1 MSLRLRLTLWYSSVL
16 VVVLS
21 VFGIAVYGFLSYTLI
36 RQVDLALQTAA
47 ARIIERSTLRVTGLS
62 VGTVFLPPLDNE
74 LGATNVVAQV
84 WSNDL
89 TLFTASSNLRIY
101 GEPLDKAT
109 LEARVES
116 PHLNSTRF
124 HTMPARVLTMPI
136 ITINGA
142 VYGYLQVAAS
152 IQVLEE
158 AQKMM
163 VVVLGLGGLMAVLLA
178 AFIGWFSA
186 SRALKPLAVITRT
199 AMQINRADDLS
210 RRIPVDPNRNDEVT
224 RLSVAFNESMERLE
238 RLFNTQ
244 RRFLADVSH
253 ELRTPLT
260 TVRGNVDLIRRLG
273 EADPES
279 LDAIASETD
288 RMARLVDNLLLL
300 AQSDS
305 GNLPLV
311 RSQLDLDTLLLEVY
325 KEACILAAGR
335 LTVTLGEIDQ
345 VRLVGDRDRLKQVML
360 NLTTNAI
367 KFTPDGG
374 RVTLALARINH
385 WARLTVSD
393 TGVGIPPAELKKVF
407 ERFYRVD
414 KARSRAMGGSGLGL
428 SIAQRLAT
436 MHGGRIEVAS
446 EGIPGKGTTFSVWL
460 PIPVEPEPTQ
470 AAAPR
475 RPFPRWRLP
484 NLAPPKKPAA

>member
-16 VVVLS
+16 MVVLS
-21 VFGIAVYGFLSYTLI
+21 VFGIAVYGFLSYALI
-36 RQVDLALQTAA
+36 SQVDAALQTAA
-47 ARIIERSTLRVTGLS
+47 ARIIERSALRATGLN
-62 VGTVFLPPLDNE
+62 VGMLFLPVLDNE
-74 LGATNVVAQV
+74 LAATNVVAQV
-84 WSNDL
+84 WRTDF
-89 TLFTASSNLRIY
+89 TLLAASSNLRIF
-101 GEPLDKAT
+101 GESLDPTTLHRA
-109 LEARVES
+109 LEA
-116 PHLNSTRF
+116 PMLISTRYNE
-124 HTMPARVLTMPI
+124 TPVRVLTMPI
-136 ITINGA
+136 VTANGS
-142 VYGYLQVAAS
+142 VYAYLQVAAS

-158 AQKMM
+158 AQRMM
-163 VVVLGLGGLMAVLLA
+163 VLVLGLGGIAAVLLA
-178 AFIGWFSA
+178 GTIGWFSA
-186 SRALKPLAVITRT
+186 SRALKPLAVMTRT

-210 RRIPVDPNRNDEVT
+210 RRILVDTQRNDEVT

-279 LDAIASETD
+279 LDAIAGETD

-311 RSQLDLDTLLLEVY
+311 RVEVDLDTLLLEVY
-325 KEACILAAGR
+325 KEARILAGDR

-393 TGVGIPPAELKKVF
+393 SGVGIPPDELKKVF

-436 MHGGRIEVAS
+436 LHGGRIEVAS

-460 PIPVEPEPTQ
+460 PIPAEAVPPVPAQ
-470 AAAPR
+470 APR
-475 RPFPRWRLP
+475 RPFAHLRLP
-484 NLAPPKKPAA
+484 GMSPAKK

>member
-16 VVVLS
+16 FVVLG
-21 VFGIAVYGFLSYTLI
+21 VFGVAVYNLLSYVLI
-36 RQVDLALQTAA
+36 AQVDAALSKAA
-47 ARIIERSTLRVTGLS
+47 ARILERSAIRVTGINPALLY
-62 VGTVFLPPLDNE
+62 LPVLDNE
-74 LGATNVVAQV
+74 LDATNVLAQA
-84 WSNDL
+84 WRTDF
-89 TLFTASSNLRIY
+89 TLITASSNLRIY

-109 LEARVES
+109 LHRAVTEPEFS
-116 PHLNSTRF
+116 STRF
-124 HTMPARVLTMPI
+124 GNMPVRVLTMPI
-136 ITINGA
+136 RDREI
-142 VYGYLQVAAS
+142 VYGYLQTAAS
-152 IQVLEE
+152 IQVVEE

-163 VVVLGLGGLMAVLLA
+163 ALVLGVGGLVAVLLA
-178 AFIGWFSA
+178 AAIGWFSA

-210 RRIPVDPNRNDEVT
+210 RRIPVNPNRNDEVT
-224 RLSVAFNESMERLE
+224 RLSVAFNESLERLE

-273 EADPES
+273 AADPES

-311 RSQLDLDTLLLEVY
+311 RSEVDLDTLLLEVY
-325 KEACILAAGR
+325 KEARILAGDR

-345 VRLVGDRDRLKQVML
+345 VRLVGDRDRLKQIML
-360 NLTTNAI
+360 NLTTNAL

-374 RVTLALARINH
+374 RVTLSLARINH

-393 TGVGIPPAELKKVF
+393 TGIGIPPAELKKVF

-414 KARSRAMGGSGLGL
+414 KARSRALGGSGLGL

-436 MHGGRIEVAS
+436 MHGGRIEVTS

-460 PIPVEPEPTQ
+460 PMPVEPQPAT
-470 AAAPR
+470 ADTPR
-475 RPFPRWRLP
+475 RGFPRWRLP
-484 NLAPPKKPAA
+484 DLAPPKKSPG

>member
-16 VVVLS
+16 MVVLS
-21 VFGIAVYGFLSYTLI
+21 VFGIAVYGFLSYALI
-36 RQVDLALQTAA
+36 SQVDAALQTAA
-47 ARIIERSTLRVTGLS
+47 ARIIERSALRATGLN
-62 VGTVFLPPLDNE
+62 VGMLFLPVLDNE
-74 LGATNVVAQV
+74 LAATNVVAQV
-84 WSNDL
+84 WRTDF
-89 TLFTASSNLRIY
+89 TLLAASSNLRIF
-101 GEPLDKAT
+101 GESLDPTTLHRA
-109 LEARVES
+109 LEA
-116 PHLNSTRF
+116 PMLISTRYNE
-124 HTMPARVLTMPI
+124 TPVRVLTMPI
-136 ITINGA
+136 VTANGS
-142 VYGYLQVAAS
+142 VYAYLQVAAS

-158 AQKMM
+158 AQRMM
-163 VVVLGLGGLMAVLLA
+163 VLVLGLGGIAAVLLA
-178 AFIGWFSA
+178 GTIGWFSA
-186 SRALKPLAVITRT
+186 SRALKPLAVMTRT

-210 RRIPVDPNRNDEVT
+210 RRILVDTQRNDEVT

-279 LDAIASETD
+279 LDAIAGETD

-311 RSQLDLDTLLLEVY
+311 RVEVDLDTLLLEVY
-325 KEACILAAGR
+325 KEARILAGDR

-374 RVTLALARINH
+374 RVNLALARINH

-393 TGVGIPPAELKKVF
+393 SGVGIPPDELKKVF

-436 MHGGRIEVAS
+436 LHGGRIEVAS

-460 PIPVEPEPTQ
+460 PIPAEAVPPVPAQ
-470 AAAPR
+470 APR
-475 RPFPRWRLP
+475 RPFAHLRLP
-484 NLAPPKKPAA
+484 GMSPAKK